1 MPESVFPNPVPGD
14 KPTVLIR
21 DVLHIRSIEFQILVS
36 LDQVCLIRMNLKKC
50 NAVAP
55 SKAGLG
61 NTGLK
66 TATKQPALFVLD
78 LPLHE

>member
-1 MPESVFPNPVPGD
+1 
-14 KPTVLIR
+14 
-21 DVLHIRSIEFQILVS
+21 
-36 LDQVCLIRMNLKKC
+36 MNLKKC